1 MWWKFLLIF
10 LAIAVVALVAVVLTR
25 TIMFKPLAQPKKDEE
40 DIDYDADKS
49 VDSLQKL
56 VRCKTI
62 SYYDSSKE
70 DKAEFEKFEKTLAE
84 TFPLTHKTC
93 ERIKTNGRAIL
104 LKWSGKS
111 SSKPTV
117 LMAHYD
123 VVPVSEEG
131 WSKPAFDGIIEDGY
145 LWGRGTLDTKITL
158 NGAINA
164 VEHLISKGFVPEND
178 LYLAFGG
185 DEEINGNG
193 APSIVE
199 YFKANGVK
207 PALVVD
213 EGGAVVE
220 DVFPGVHEPCALIG
234 IAEKGMLNVKLE
246 IKGAGGHASAP
257 PPRTSL
263 GKLSQACVKMEEHPF
278 DFRITKPAQDMFDTL
293 GRYSSF
299 GYRMVFANLWLFKGV
314 LNSLC
319 KKSGGEINALLRT
332 TVAFTQASGSVG
344 INVLPPNASMC
355 ANLRL
360 IAGDTM
366 ESAKD
371 RIVNT
376 IADPDINLEIL
387 GGMNPSVIS
396 DTDNAEY
403 EKLKSAVASTWRDAI
418 VAPYLMVQCS
428 DSRHY
433 GEISDRVYRFSAMA
447 LTKEERS
454 TIHGNDERIPVET
467 IKKATEF
474 YIRLVSK
481 L

>member
-10 LAIAVVALVAVVLTR
+10 LAIAVVAFIAIVLTR
-25 TIMFKPLAQPKKDEE
+25 TIMFKPLPQPKKDENEVEFDE
-40 DIDYDADKS
+40 DKA
-49 VDSLQKL
+49 VESLQKL

-62 SYYDSSKE
+62 SYYDPSKE
-70 DKAEFEKFEKTLAE
+70 DPSEFEKFEKTLQE
-84 TFPLTHKTC
+84 IFPLTYQHC
-93 ERIKTNGRAIL
+93 QRIATKGRAIL
-104 LKWSGKS
+104 LKWQGKS
-111 SSKPTV
+111 SNKPSV

-123 VVPVSEEG
+123 VVPVSQDG
-131 WSKPAFDGIIEDGY
+131 WSKPAFDAIIEDGFM
-145 LWGRGTLDTKITL
+145 WGRGTLDTKITL
-158 NGAINA
+158 NSAFNA
-164 VEHLISKGFVPEND
+164 VENLIGKGFVPEND
-178 LYLAFGG
+178 IYLAFGG
-185 DEEINGNG
+185 DEEVNGNG

-199 YFKANGVK
+199 YFKEQGIK

-246 IKGAGGHASAP
+246 IRGAGGHASAP
-257 PPRTSL
+257 PPKTSI
-263 GKLSQACVKMEEHPF
+263 GKLSRACVKMEEKPF
-278 DFRITKPAQDMFDTL
+278 DFRITKPALDMFDTL

-299 GYRMVFANLWLFKGV
+299 VFRMVFANLWLFKGV
-314 LNSLC
+314 LNAMC

-360 IAGDTM
+360 IDGDTM
-366 ESAKD
+366 ESAKE

-376 IADPDINLEIL
+376 IDDPSINVEVL

-396 DTDNAEY
+396 DTNNEEY
-403 EKLKSAVASTWRDAI
+403 EKLKSAIASTWRDAI
-418 VAPYLMVQCS
+418 VSPYLMVQCS

-433 GEISDRVYRFSAMA
+433 GEITDRVYRFSAMA
-447 LTKEERS
+447 LTKEERA
-454 TIHGNDERIPVET
+454 TIHGNDERIPLDT